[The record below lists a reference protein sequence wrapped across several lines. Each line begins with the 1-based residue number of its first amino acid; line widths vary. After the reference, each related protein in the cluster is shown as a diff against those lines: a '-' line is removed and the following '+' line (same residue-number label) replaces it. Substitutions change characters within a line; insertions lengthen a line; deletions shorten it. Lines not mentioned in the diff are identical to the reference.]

1 MKTNLWQDFNAKNIN
16 RLLGER
22 MDEIQKIVKET
33 DFNNLTYSFKG
44 PNITQINFIRV
55 RSLLYVFKEIKNGIM
70 LLQNAEEAQKQFKS
84 KLNEITIGNP
94 KTKLKY
100 QLDAVKN
107 VRNLYHLRQKVLDLS
122 HHYPK
127 IRSEA
132 IYGTKSGTGL
142 KILTIV
148 NNY

>member
-1 MKTNLWQDFNAKNIN
+1 
-16 RLLGER
+16 

-33 DFNNLTYSFKG
+33 DFNNLTCSFKG

-94 KTKLKY
+94 KIKSKY

-122 HHYPK
+122 NHYSK